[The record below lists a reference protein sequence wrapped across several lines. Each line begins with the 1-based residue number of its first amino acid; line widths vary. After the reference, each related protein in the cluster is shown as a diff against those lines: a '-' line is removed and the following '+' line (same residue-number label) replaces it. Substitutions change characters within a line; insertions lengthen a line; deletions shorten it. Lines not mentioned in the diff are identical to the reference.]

1 MRRATLAA
9 GALIMGTGALTA
21 APAWAQGAV
30 PAKLRSSHL
39 RLGQNVVASGS
50 AEPGHILQLQYEPAG
65 QRSWQALATTTVG
78 GDGRFRL
85 AAPLR
90 HSGQIQVT
98 DASPSTTAA
107 AAAAS
112 GPLRVSVSS
121 SLRLGPRT
129 LNVLGG
135 QWVHVRGKLLPG
147 VSGRRVRLEA
157 RGSHGWRVVATA
169 RTGGRG
175 GFNLAFYAGGL
186 GSQPLRVQFAGDR
199 LNARSG
205 GSAGRVT
212 VYRQS
217 LASWYYDG
225 GTTGCGFH
233 AYYGV
238 ANKSLPC
245 GARVSFD
252 YHGRSVTAVVD
263 DRGPYVGAREW
274 DLNQNTAAAL
284 GFGGVGSVWS
294 SQ

>member
-1 MRRATLAA
+1 
-9 GALIMGTGALTA
+9 
-21 APAWAQGAV
+21 
-30 PAKLRSSHL
+30 
-39 RLGQNVVASGS
+39 
-50 AEPGHILQLQYEPAG
+50 
-65 QRSWQALATTTVG
+65 
-78 GDGRFRL
+78 
-85 AAPLR
+85 
-90 HSGQIQVT
+90 
-98 DASPSTTAA
+98 
-107 AAAAS
+107 
-112 GPLRVSVSS
+112 
-121 SLRLGPRT
+121 